1 MIRKKKIVVVDDDV
15 NILKIIKLFLEKK
28 GYSIVTVCK
37 GLEAMITIEKER
49 PHLVLLDI
57 TLDKNLSGEV
67 IVHNIKE
74 HKELCKTPII
84 MVTALANEKSKEKF
98 ISVLG
103 CSDYVEKPFDS
114 EDLLNKIKRVI

>member
-15 NILKIIKLFLEKK
+15 NILQIIKLFLEKK
-28 GYSIVTVCK
+28 GYSIVTVSK
-37 GLEAMITIEKER
+37 GLEAMVIIERER
-49 PHLVLLDI
+49 PNLVLLDI

-74 HKELCKTPII
+74 NKNLCKTPII
-84 MVTALANEKSKEKF
+84 MVTALACEESKEKF
-98 ISVLG
+98 ISQLG

-114 EDLLNKIKRVI
+114 EDLLNKIKRIL